1 MQQGPEDSHSIL
13 TAENKKKLSRRQLFD
28 GGVGLGALLLSGRV
42 AGADHSHHSM
52 HGQPAPQAPQ
62 GHMGHGHMDMSP
74 TLGMVQDKRAP
85 AMDQPLLEPE
95 VRRSV
100 NGVLDTTLRM
110 AYAYRYVGGVR
121 LYVRSYE
128 GASPGPT
135 LRVKPGDTLRLKLIN
150 DLPPNRDAMPADM
163 SRPHQFNNTNF
174 HFHGAHVSPSG
185 IADNVMRS
193 MAPGNTYNV
202 EIKIPQDHTRGTYWY
217 HPHHHGSADVQ
228 MSSGMLGAIVVE
240 GDFADVPEIA
250 AAKERLLVL
259 TQVVHDAH
267 GMIEN
272 FETLFPE
279 TATRFLAVNGQRR
292 PMISMRPGEVQRWR
306 ILNAGYQDDLLLVLD
321 KHDLHAVAYD
331 GIQLG
336 AVEPHRQILIAPGQ
350 RVDVLVRAGAAG
362 TYELNAAPYDQGH
375 PSPTGTLARVVVSG
389 APMNMNLPRALP
401 RPPLESI
408 KASEITNTRTVVF
421 SATAPEADAAGH
433 WQEFGFFID
442 GKKFDPRRIDHR
454 VKLGAVEEWKIIN
467 THEHDDHV
475 FHIHTN
481 PFEVVSVNGKPL
493 AVTQWRDTVIVE
505 RKGGEVV
512 FRSRFLDFTGIF
524 MLHCHMMNHE
534 EMGMMQTVE
543 VYKP

>member
-1 MQQGPEDSHSIL
+1 MQQGPEDSHAIL
-13 TAENKKKLSRRQLFD
+13 TTAVEKKLSRRQLFD
-28 GGVGLGALLLSGRV
+28 GGVGLGALLLSGRA
-42 AGADHSHHSM
+42 AGADHSHHST
-52 HGQPAPQAPQ
+52 HGQHAPHA
-62 GHMGHGHMDMSP
+62 HTGHGHMDMSP
-74 TLGMVQDKRAP
+74 TLGKVQDKRAP

-100 NGVLDTTLRM
+100 NGVLDTSLRM

-128 GASPGPT
+128 GTSPGPT
-135 LRVKPGDTLRLKLIN
+135 FRVKPGDTMRLKLIN

-202 EIKIPQDHTRGTYWY
+202 EIKIPPDHTRGTYWY

-306 ILNAGYQDDLLLVLD
+306 ILNAGYQDDMLLVLD

-336 AVEPHRQILIAPGQ
+336 AVEPLKQILIAPGQ

-389 APMNMNLPRALP
+389 APLDMNLPRALP

-408 KASEITNTRTVVF
+408 KASEITHRRTVVF

-493 AVTQWRDTVIVE
+493 AVPQWRDTVIVE
-505 RKGGEVV
+505 RQGGEVV